1 MVMRMLAQWPEI
13 HATPP
18 HPASFYTERS
28 MIPKIPV
35 SNRTRSQAL
44 QQRAE
49 RFFPGGVNSPVRAFR
64 AVGGAPPFVERAEG
78 AWITDADGNRYIDY
92 FGSWGPMILGHA
104 FPPVVEA
111 IERAARN
118 SASFGASTAAEGDL
132 AERVVACY
140 PAIEKLRFVS
150 SGTEATMSAIR
161 LARAATGR
169 KIIVKFEGCYHGHS
183 DGLLVKA
190 GSGVATFGIP
200 GSAGV
205 PDEIAHL
212 TLALPF
218 NDLGAVE
225 AAFAAHPGAIA
236 AVILEPIVGNAGCIP
251 PFSGYLAGLRALT
264 AHEGALLIV
273 DEVMTGFRVALGGA
287 LELYGV
293 DADLV
298 TLGKIVGGGLPVGV
312 FGGKRVLMDML
323 APLGPVYQA
332 GTLSGNPLA
341 MAAGSATVSYLQ
353 EHATEVYPRLEATAK
368 AVTEGV
374 AAEAA
379 KAGVALTVNRVGAM
393 WTWFFTPDPV
403 TNYDEAAKSDTAA
416 FGRVHRAMLEQGVWL
431 PPSQFEAAFLS
442 TAHGEEETAAT
453 IDAARQ
459 AFKAIPAF

>member
-1 MVMRMLAQWPEI
+1 MTTQIA
-13 HATPP
+13 A
-18 HPASFYTERS
+18 PA
-28 MIPKIPV
+28 
-35 SNRTRSQAL
+35 RTRSQTL

-64 AVGGAPPFVERAEG
+64 AVGGHPPFIQSANG
-78 AWITDADGNRYIDY
+78 AHLTDADGNRFIDY

-111 IERAARN
+111 IQRAASS
-118 SASFGASTAAEGDL
+118 SASFGASTAAEADL
-132 AERVVACY
+132 AERIVACY

-150 SGTEATMSAIR
+150 SGTEATMSTIR

-169 KIIVKFEGCYHGHS
+169 NVIVKFEGCYHGHA

-205 PDEIAHL
+205 PDAVAAL

-218 NDLGAVE
+218 NNLTAVE
-225 AAFAAHPGAIA
+225 AAFAAHPGQIA
-236 AVILEPIVGNAGCIP
+236 AVILEPVVGNAGCIIP
-251 PFSGYLAGLRALT
+251 ADGYLDGLRQIT
-264 AHEGALLIV
+264 RREGALLIA

-287 LELYGV
+287 VQLYNM
-293 DADLV
+293 DPDLI

-312 FGGKRVLMDML
+312 FGGKQVFMDQL

-341 MAAGSATVSYLQ
+341 MAAGIATLSHLQ
-353 EHATEVYPRLEATAK
+353 DHAAEVYPRLEATSK
-368 AVTEGV
+368 AIFDGV

-379 KAGVALTVNRVGAM
+379 RAGIPLTTNRVGAM
-393 WTWFFTPDPV
+393 GTWFFNPNPV
-403 TNYDEAAKSDTAA
+403 NNYVDAAASDTAA
-416 FGRVHRAMLEQGVWL
+416 FGRFHRSMLDQGIWL

-442 TAHGEEETAAT
+442 TAHGEPEVQAT
-453 IDAARQ
+453 IAAARS
-459 AFKAIPAF
+459 AFQTILVS